1 MKEFLYGGAQAI
13 LYVLYVDNILFGVEV
28 LNVQEVLRYQDMT
41 EVPLAASE
49 IRGLIN
55 LRGQIITAID
65 LRNRMKLPP
74 RPEDQKPMNVVIQTN
89 DEVISFLVDSIGD
102 VLEVND
108 EAFEEAP
115 RTVDDSTRELV
126 TGVYKLEGALM
137 MVLDAAKAADVST
150 SQDPTISSS

>member
-1 MKEFLYGGAQAI
+1 MAKLKQFCTF
-13 LYVLYVDNILFGVEV
+13 YVNDILFGIEV
-28 LNVQEVLRYQDMT
+28 LNVQEVLRYQELT

-65 LRNRMKLPP
+65 LRNRMNLPP
-74 RPEDQKPMNVVIQTN
+74 HPEDQQPMNVVIQAN
-89 DEVISFLVDSIGD
+89 DEVISFLDDSIGN

-108 EAFEEAP
+108 ETFEEAP
-115 RTVDDSTRELV
+115 RTVDNSTRELV
-126 TGVYKLEGALM
+126 TGVYKLEGTLM

-150 SQDPTISSS
+150 SQGPTI

>member
-1 MKEFLYGGAQAI
+1 MAELKQFCTFYINDI
-13 LYVLYVDNILFGVEV
+13 LLGVEV
-28 LNVQEVLRYQDMT
+28 LDVQEVLRYQELT

-74 RPEDQKPMNVVIQTN
+74 REGDQKPMNVVIQTN
-89 DEVISFLVDSIGD
+89 GEVISFLVDSIGD
-102 VLEVND
+102 VLEVSD
-108 EAFEEAP
+108 EIFEPAP

-126 TGVYKLEGALM
+126 TGVYKLEGKLL
-137 MVLDAAKAADVST
+137 MVLDAAKAADVSDVKGT
-150 SQDPTISSS
+150 APGPALLGR

>member
-28 LNVQEVLRYQDMT
+28 LDVQEVLRYQDMT